1 VLTTPVA
8 ISVTLT
14 IAPWIAACSESVTV
28 PVMLASVAVWANA
41 PVAAID
47 ISKIIH
53 NFLNISISSSGSDK
67 TMSPG
72 YGAQPISF

>member
-1 VLTTPVA
+1 
-8 ISVTLT
+8 
-14 IAPWIAACSESVTV
+14 
-28 PVMLASVAVWANA
+28 MLASVAVWANA